1 MNSSTRVKKLH
12 LIFDGKT
19 VPTPADRAWALSE
32 SGVSQMALAKK
43 LGVSFEAVHRVIYD
57 KSASYNIASKIAAV
71 TGLTLK
77 RLWPCGKYDL
87 SPAERRARARA
98 QTQTQ
103 TLKEAA

>member
-1 MNSSTRVKKLH
+1 MNTTTRLQKLH
-12 LIFDGKT
+12 LIFDGKRQ
-19 VPTPADRAWALSE
+19 PTPADRIWALSLA
-32 SGVSQMALAKK
+32 GVSQRQLAQE
-43 LGVSFEAVHRVIYD
+43 LDVSIEAVSRVFHD

-87 SPAERRARARA
+87 SPAERRARAKA
-98 QTQTQ
+98 QPA